1 MTKKNFLL
9 LSLDD
14 VKTKK
19 IANVVN
25 NVTSSKILEYL
36 TKKEATEGELVKELK
51 LAASTVNYNL
61 KQLVESN
68 LVETEEY
75 HYSEKGKE
83 VKHYKLANS
92 YVIIAPR
99 GSTKEDFLEKIK
111 NVLPGFGF
119 LFLGTLGV
127 FLYEKFNSGFQTA
140 QSSMIMESYDM
151 ATESTMMMAKTAP
164 VVTNTNEPSAFLWF
178 FLGGFI
184 TLIFLFLYRLI
195 LTKLKKSKK

>member
-36 TKKEATEGELVKELK
+36 TKKDATEGELVKELK
-51 LAASTVNYNL
+51 LPASTVNYNL
-61 KQLVESN
+61 KQLVDSN
-68 LVETEEY
+68 LVEWEES

-99 GSTKEDFLEKIK
+99 GTSKEDFLEKIK
-111 NVLPGFGF
+111 NILPGFGF
-119 LFLGTLGV
+119 LILGSLGIY
-127 FLYEKFNSGFQTA
+127 LYEKFNSGTNFIQE
-140 QSSMIMESYDM
+140 SRIMESYDI
-151 ATESTMMMAKTAP
+151 AGDSQMMMAKVAP
-164 VVTNTNEPSAFLWF
+164 VATNNEPSIVLWF
-178 FLGGFI
+178 FLGGI
-184 TLIFLFLYRLI
+184 LTLIFIFLFNYFFR
-195 LTKLKKSKK
+195 KK